1 MTTRSS
7 SLTHDVAIE
16 AVSAGL
22 LSPMLRALDPYM
34 SYATYPKGS
43 TLLVRGQAVNGVYF
57 VVEGSVKLSIASDK
71 GTTVILGIARPGEAL
86 GLSAAVAGAPSEV
99 TAVTITPSQVC
110 FVGRDEFLSALAL
123 NGESCFRVVELL
135 SQQLR
140 EALELIRIIGGAQ
153 SAKKKLAA
161 LLLNWAASM
170 GKESDQGIEINL
182 HLREEEIG
190 QMIGASRAT
199 VSRLLVVMKRN
210 QILSVNG
217 SSIYIFKKSALEEM
231 AAKRR
236 RRTVEETS
244 QDELRLQ

>member
-7 SLTHDVAIE
+7 SPIHDVAVE
-16 AVSAGL
+16 PVSAGL
-22 LSPMLRALDPYM
+22 LTPMLRALGPYM

-43 TLLVRGQAVNGVYF
+43 TLLVRGQPVNGVYF
-57 VVEGSVKLSIASDK
+57 VVEGSVKLSITSDK
-71 GTTVILGIARPGEAL
+71 GMTVILGIARPGEAL

-99 TAVTITPSQVC
+99 TAITMTRSQVC
-110 FVGRDEFLSALAL
+110 FVGRDDFLSALAL
-123 NGESCFRVVELL
+123 NGQSCFHVVELL

-140 EALELIRIIGGAQ
+140 DAFELIRIIGGAQ

-170 GKESDQGIEINL
+170 GTESDRGIEINL

-217 SSIYIFKKSALEEM
+217 SSIFICQKGALEEM
-231 AAKRR
+231 AAARR
-236 RRTVEETS
+236 RRIVEEVKE
-244 QDELRLQ
+244 DEPRLQ